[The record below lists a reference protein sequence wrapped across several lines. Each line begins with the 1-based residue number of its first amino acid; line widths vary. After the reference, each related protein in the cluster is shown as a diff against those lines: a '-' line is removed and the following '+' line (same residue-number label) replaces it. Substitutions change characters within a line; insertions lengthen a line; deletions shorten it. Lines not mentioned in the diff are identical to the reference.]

1 MTSPALKEST
11 EHKADVPSV
20 NGNSLRAGG
29 IRLNLGGRGTKIAGF
44 QTVDL
49 SENHDVQI
57 KSDVSNLWMFKD
69 GEVSEIYASQIL
81 EHFPHVQTEK
91 VLREW
96 FRVLKPGAKITIGV
110 PDFARAIQIYQ
121 QYGLCDWVVNQLYGD
136 QGYPLAFHYVPFN
149 FARLAKLMDTAGFQR
164 IKRIK
169 EMPYGIKDCS
179 ANLFNADGK
188 SVSLNV
194 EGYK

>member
-11 EHKADVPSV
+11 EPVDAQV
-20 NGNSLRAGG
+20 NGNSLGAGG
-29 IRLNLGGRGTKIAGF
+29 IRLNLGGRGTKIKGF

-49 SENHDVQI
+49 SEDHDVQI

-69 GEVSEIYASQIL
+69 DTVDEIYASQIL

-91 VLREW
+91 VLKEW

-110 PDFARAIQIYQ
+110 PDFHRAVEIYQ
-121 QYGLCDWVVNQLYGD
+121 QHGLCDWVVNQLYGD
-136 QGYPLAFHYVPFN
+136 QIYPLAFHYVPFN
-149 FARLAKLMDTAGFQR
+149 FARLAKLMDTVGFKR

-169 EMPYGIKDCS
+169 DMPYGINDCS
-179 ANLFNADGK
+179 SNVFNLDGK

-194 EGYK
+194 EAYK